1 MVGGDLVVDAV
12 QLGGPLHPVPDQL
25 QPLGRPRLGEL
36 PEALAAEAGGR
47 GEGAGVAPRPLEV
60 PVGEQR
66 LVRVTDHQH
75 APAPEPANV
84 LRRQPRLCVLDT
96 GKHGEFGYRILVVL
110 LPFSWI

>member
-1 MVGGDLVVDAV
+1 M

-25 QPLGRPRLGEL
+25 QPLGRPRPGEL
-36 PEALAAEAGGR
+36 PEALAAEAGVR
-47 GEGAGVAPRPLEV
+47 GEGACVAPGPLEV

-84 LRRQPRLCVLDT
+84 LRRQLRLSVLDT
-96 GKHGEFGYRILVVL
+96 GKHGEFGYRILVSGS
-110 LPFSWI
+110 PSSWI

>member
-25 QPLGRPRLGEL
+25 QPLGRPRPGEL
-36 PEALAAEAGGR
+36 PEPLAAEAGGVR
-47 GEGAGVAPRPLEV
+47 DGAGVAPGPLEV

-66 LVRVTDHQH
+66 LVRVADHQH

-84 LRRQPRLCVLDT
+84 LCRQPRLSVLDT
-96 GKHGEFGYRILVVL
+96 GNTEVWTQHRLLV
-110 LPFSWI
+110 W